1 MPRQSRRPAPAR
13 PAPKPMAQQQRPSTT
28 AAAPARSVPTP
39 HPPAAASNPPA
50 AAPSQ
55 GPGLFGQMASTAA
68 GVAVGSSIG
77 HAVGSMFT
85 GGSSAPTEPTQAS
98 APADNIA
105 TQSSAASAYGNCAGV
120 FNMFS
125 QCMEANNNDG
135 NACQWYWQQ
144 LKSCQEAQNN

>member
-68 GVAVGSSIG
+68 YVNFALPVFGAK
-77 HAVGSMFT
+77 ASM
-85 GGSSAPTEPTQAS
+85 
-98 APADNIA
+98 DN
-105 TQSSAASAYGNCAGV
+105 
-120 FNMFS
+120 
-125 QCMEANNNDG
+125 
-135 NACQWYWQQ
+135 
-144 LKSCQEAQNN
+144 